1 MIPTLGYIIRY
12 HREPFNQPRRAPD
25 GFPAYEFP
33 HRFLVYRP
41 QRSTWAFSL
50 GIRVSIEAFEDEW
63 PKLVG
68 DLGEAKA
75 TWLLLRWAT
84 KQIEHRLRDGSIDD
98 STESLELELSDFDLL
113 RQIASEK
120 NCDYQV
126 KESRDLF
133 CSASFDDDPGRLAK
147 VGLKTLAW
155 TSRHHCDECLM
166 PDRDFLCSHLSHPK
180 VELTPAVALRS
191 PRSAVCA
198 RNQPN
203 IKNPASCYP
212 GGHEC
217 WEWILS
223 PGVDDRPAKYAS
235 PALTQAIDLLD
246 AVWRLRFGKSRALVK
261 LSSATAMANLEMNC
275 LTQEQFQARLVALGD
290 VFQAMDIPPDLVDDK
305 QVVGTLNRLKAAIQK
320 TLQDDADRQLALDA
334 IDVLHAAIALRRTA
348 AHGGAKTRV
357 ESLNAQQKLAINYY
371 PHASWSDTWD
381 QLRARIAGTLGTIA
395 TSLRKGI

>member
-12 HREPFNQPRRAPD
+12 HRDPFNEPRLASD
-25 GFPAYEFP
+25 GLRAYEFP

-41 QRSTWAFSL
+41 NRSSWTFSL
-50 GIRVSIEAFEDEW
+50 GMRVSIEAFEDEL

-68 DLGEAKA
+68 DLGQATS

-84 KQIEHRLRDGSIDD
+84 QQIEHRLRDGSIDD
-98 STESLELELSDFDLL
+98 STKSLELELSDFDLL
-113 RQIASEK
+113 RQMAREK
-120 NCDYQV
+120 NCDYQI

-133 CSASFDDDPGRLAK
+133 CSASFDSDPGRLAK

-166 PDRDFLCSHLSHPK
+166 PDSDFLCSHLSHPE
-180 VELTPAVALRS
+180 VELIPAVAQRS

-203 IKNPASCYP
+203 IKEPAFCYAS
-212 GGHEC
+212 GHEC
-217 WEWILS
+217 WEWIVS
-223 PGVDDRPAKYAS
+223 SRVEDKPAKYSS

-246 AVWRLRFGKSRALVK
+246 AVWRLRFGGNRALVK
-261 LSSATAMANLEMNC
+261 LSSATAMANLEMTC

-305 QVVGTLNRLKAAIQK
+305 QVSGTLNRLKAAIQK
-320 TLQDDADRQLALDA
+320 TLQDEAERHSLSTLLTFCMRQ
-334 IDVLHAAIALRRTA
+334 
-348 AHGGAKTRV
+348 
-357 ESLNAQQKLAINYY
+357 
-371 PHASWSDTWD
+371 
-381 QLRARIAGTLGTIA
+381 
-395 TSLRKGI
+395 